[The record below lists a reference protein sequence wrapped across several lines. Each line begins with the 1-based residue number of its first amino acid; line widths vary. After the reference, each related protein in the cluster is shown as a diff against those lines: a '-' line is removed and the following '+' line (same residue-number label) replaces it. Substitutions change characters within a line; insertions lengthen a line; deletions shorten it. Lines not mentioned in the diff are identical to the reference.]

1 MIQKY
6 FFEKKREGIPCYERN
21 RKKVAA
27 VWWKLCQ
34 KHIDKM
40 KASKKFKGKANEDI
54 KQKMDLADQFDKVF
68 DTFEGFRV
76 LLVLFLMLCS
86 GAVILLWS
94 P

>member
-1 MIQKY
+1 
-6 FFEKKREGIPCYERN
+6 
-21 RKKVAA
+21 
-27 VWWKLCQ
+27 
-34 KHIDKM
+34 M